1 MSDEAARVPPPDT
14 RESVTKEADT
24 RSHVNTASNNQEAA
38 LQQYAQG
45 LYFVQK

>member
-1 MSDEAARVPPPDT
+1 MSDEAARVPSPDA
-14 RESVTKEADT
+14 RESVTKEADS
-24 RSHVNTASNNQEAA
+24 RSNVNTAPQEAA

>member
-1 MSDEAARVPPPDT
+1 MSDEVARVPSPDT
-14 RESVTKEADT
+14 RESVTKEEDSG
-24 RSHVNTASNNQEAA
+24 SHVNTHHQEAA